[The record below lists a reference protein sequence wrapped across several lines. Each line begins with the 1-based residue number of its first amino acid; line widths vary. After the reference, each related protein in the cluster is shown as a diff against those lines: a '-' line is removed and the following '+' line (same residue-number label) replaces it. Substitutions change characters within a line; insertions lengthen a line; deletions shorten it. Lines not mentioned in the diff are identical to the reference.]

1 MKKLN
6 EVLRSKSFE
15 TAWRQVDDPVCEGV
29 WRAVGSATLGA
40 VWGAVGDVV
49 LVEMK
54 ETVKEIR

>member
-15 TAWRQVDDPVCEGV
+15 TAWRQVDDPVCDGV
-29 WRAVGSATLGA
+29 WRAVGSATVDA
-40 VWGAVGDVV
+40 VWRAVGNEV

>member
-15 TAWRQVDDPVCEGV
+15 ATWRQVNDPVCEEVWRSAGSATVDAV
-29 WRAVGSATLGA
+29 WRAVGN
-40 VWGAVGDVV
+40 VV

-54 ETVKEIR
+54 ETVKEIL

>member
-6 EVLRSKSFE
+6 EVLRRKSFE
-15 TAWRQVDDPVCEGV
+15 TAWRQVDDPVCDGV
-29 WRAVGSATLGA
+29 WRAVGSATVDA
-40 VWGAVGDVV
+40 VWRAVGNEV